1 MFAPTLLIASL
12 LLGATH
18 DDNSILQQLVEA
30 GVPVGSGA
38 PLKLPA
44 PTLADGLDAAA
55 QKKAIQGI
63 TDANHPVDA
72 LLRKSIVSPFQLIIR
87 SEGNA
92 TGEVTGKRVDIWFV
106 VYGDLSTITK
116 EGFLEERFSLGSK
129 GENDN
134 KPAAKSVIL
143 SAEELQKRNIQITTA
158 EDVKDGFAYA
168 SFSLFDRV
176 QISGTGHV
184 VQTRTKTSIVMASLL
199 APGFADDA
207 DYANRWATIDRDKPG
222 NLSVGESHRYA
233 GYGSYVKVTELIEPQ
248 GALFVEYHMVFDEP
262 KSWFN
267 GANLLRSKLPLMVQ
281 DNIRKFRREIT
292 NDSREK

>member
-1 MFAPTLLIASL
+1 MFVPTLLLASL
-12 LLGATH
+12 LLGAAH
-18 DDNSILQQLVEA
+18 DDNPILKQLVDA

-38 PLKLPA
+38 PLKLPP
-44 PTLADGLDAAA
+44 PTLPDGLDAAA

-63 TDANHPVDA
+63 ADANHPVDA

-92 TGEVTGKRVDIWFV
+92 TGDVTGKRVDIWCV

-129 GENDN
+129 GESNN

-143 SAEELQKRNIQITTA
+143 SAEELKKRNIQIATA
-158 EDVKDGFAYA
+158 ADAKEGFAYA

-184 VQTRTKTSIVMASLL
+184 YQTRTKTSVLMASLL

-207 DYANRWATIDRDKPG
+207 DFANRWAAIDRDKEG
-222 NLSVGESHRYA
+222 NFKVGAPHPYA
-233 GYGSYVKVTELIEPQ
+233 GYGSYVKVTELIEPS
-248 GALFVEYHMVFDEP
+248 GALFVEYHLVFDEP
-262 KSWFN
+262 KAWFS

-281 DNIRKFRREIT
+281 DNIRKFRREVA
-292 NDSREK
+292 SEAH